1 MEKGEVKKEKVSYE
15 DNLQLIPLAK
25 EGNTEALNKLIEVN
39 LPLVTSI
46 SKKFTNRGYEYEDIY
61 QIGCMGLVKSIKNF
75 DEKYNVKF
83 STYAVP
89 MIIGEIKRF
98 LRDDGM
104 IKVSRNVKSL
114 AKKLHFDKE
123 ALTKKLNREP
133 TIEELAQFSGMDK
146 EEILFAL
153 ESSASMQ
160 YLYEV
165 IHQDDGSP
173 VLLIDKLSENAI
185 EDKNITE
192 KLALKEA
199 LRNLDTK
206 SRQIIVLR
214 YFKDKTQIQV
224 AKMLGI
230 SQVQVSRIEKKV
242 LQGGIFIHQSGLFIH
257 QIFRFNY
264 IVEFHNL

>member
-25 EGNTEALNKLIEVN
+25 EGNTEALNKLIEAN

-61 QIGCMGLVKSIKNF
+61 QIGCMGLVKAIKNF

-123 ALTKKLNREP
+123 ALTKELNREP
-133 TIEELAQFSGMDK
+133 TVEELAQFSGMDK

-230 SQVQVSRIEKKV
+230 SQVQVSRIEKRYYKKWE
-242 LQGGIFIHQSGLFIH
+242 
-257 QIFRFNY
+257 N
-264 IVEFHNL
+264 N

>member
-1 MEKGEVKKEKVSYE
+1 MEKGEVKKERVSYE
-15 DNLQLIPLAK
+15 ENSQLLPLAK
-25 EGNTEALNKLIEVN
+25 AGDTNAMNKLIEAN

-46 SKKFTNRGYEYEDIY
+46 SKKFMNRGYEYEDIY
-61 QIGCMGLVKSIKNF
+61 QIGCMGLVKAIKNF
-75 DEKYNVKF
+75 DDKYNVKF

-98 LRDDGM
+98 IRDDGI

-173 VLLIDKLSENAI
+173 VLLIDKLSENAV

-192 KLALKEA
+192 KIALKEA

-242 LQGGIFIHQSGLFIH
+242 LQEMRKQLDEG
-257 QIFRFNY
+257 
-264 IVEFHNL
+264 

>member
-25 EGNTEALNKLIEVN
+25 EGNTEALNKLIEAN

-242 LQGGIFIHQSGLFIH
+242 LQKMRKQLDEG
-257 QIFRFNY
+257 
-264 IVEFHNL
+264 

>member
-1 MEKGEVKKEKVSYE
+1 MEKGKLKKEKLSYE
-15 DNLQLIPLAK
+15 DNSELLPLAK
-25 EGNTEALNKLIEVN
+25 AGDTEAMNRLIEAN

-46 SKKFTNRGYEYEDIY
+46 SKKFINRGYDYEDIY
-61 QIGCMGLVKSIKNF
+61 QIGCMGLVKAINNF
-75 DEKYNVKF
+75 DNKYNVKF

-98 LRDDGM
+98 LRDDGI

-123 ALTKKLNREP
+123 ALTKKLNRDP
-133 TIEELAQFSGMDK
+133 SIEELAEFSGINK

-165 IHQDDGSP
+165 IHQDDGAP
-173 VLLIDKLSENAI
+173 VLLIDKLSENAA
-185 EDKNITE
+185 EDKNLTE
-192 KLALKEA
+192 RIALKEA
-199 LRNLDTK
+199 LNNLDVK

-242 LQGGIFIHQSGLFIH
+242 LLEMRKQLDEGWT
-257 QIFRFNY
+257 
-264 IVEFHNL
+264 

>member
-123 ALTKKLNREP
+123 ALTKELNREP
-133 TIEELAQFSGMDK
+133 TVEELAQFSGMDK

-242 LQGGIFIHQSGLFIH
+242 LQEMRKQLDEG
-257 QIFRFNY
+257 
-264 IVEFHNL
+264 

>member
-25 EGNTEALNKLIEVN
+25 EGNTEALNKLIEAN

-61 QIGCMGLVKSIKNF
+61 QIGCMGLVKAIKNF

-89 MIIGEIKRF
+89 LIIGEIKRF

-123 ALTKKLNREP
+123 ALTKELNREP
-133 TIEELAQFSGMDK
+133 TVEELAQFSGMDK

-242 LQGGIFIHQSGLFIH
+242 LQEMRKQLDEG
-257 QIFRFNY
+257 
-264 IVEFHNL
+264 

>member
-25 EGNTEALNKLIEVN
+25 EGNTEALNKLIEAN

-199 LRNLDTK
+199 LKNLDTK

-242 LQGGIFIHQSGLFIH
+242 LQEMRKQLDEGWTNES
-257 QIFRFNY
+257 
-264 IVEFHNL
+264 E

>member
-1 MEKGEVKKEKVSYE
+1 MEKGKVKKEKLSYE
-15 DNLQLIPLAK
+15 DNSQLLPLAK
-25 EGNTEALNKLIEVN
+25 AGDAEAMNRLIEAN

-46 SKKFTNRGYEYEDIY
+46 SKKFINRGYDYEDIY
-61 QIGCMGLVKSIKNF
+61 QIGCMGLVKAINNF
-75 DEKYNVKF
+75 DDNYNVKF

-98 LRDDGM
+98 LRDDGI

-123 ALTKKLNREP
+123 ALTKKLNRDP
-133 TIEELAQFSGMDK
+133 SIEELAEFSGIDK

-165 IHQDDGSP
+165 IHQDDGAP
-173 VLLIDKLSENAI
+173 VLLIDKLSENAA
-185 EDKNITE
+185 EDKNLTE
-192 KLALKEA
+192 KIALKEA
-199 LRNLDTK
+199 LNSLDVT

-242 LQGGIFIHQSGLFIH
+242 LSEMRKQLDEG
-257 QIFRFNY
+257 
-264 IVEFHNL
+264 

>member
-25 EGNTEALNKLIEVN
+25 EGNTEALNKLIEAN

-61 QIGCMGLVKSIKNF
+61 QIGCMGLVKAIKNF

-185 EDKNITE
+185 EESGCSCN
-192 KLALKEA
+192 
-199 LRNLDTK
+199 NLC
-206 SRQIIVLR
+206 S
-214 YFKDKTQIQV
+214 Y
-224 AKMLGI
+224 
-230 SQVQVSRIEKKV
+230 
-242 LQGGIFIHQSGLFIH
+242 IH
-257 QIFRFNY
+257 
-264 IVEFHNL
+264 

>member
-1 MEKGEVKKEKVSYE
+1 MFMEKGKVKKEKLSYE
-15 DNLQLIPLAK
+15 DNYELLPLAK
-25 EGNTEALNKLIEVN
+25 SGDTEAMNKLIELN

-46 SKKFTNRGYEYEDIY
+46 SKKFINRGYDYEDIY
-61 QIGCMGLVKSIKNF
+61 QIGCMGLVKAINNF
-75 DEKYNVKF
+75 DNNYNVKF

-98 LRDDGM
+98 LRDDGI

-123 ALTKKLNREP
+123 ALTKKLNRDP
-133 TIEELAQFSGMDK
+133 SIDELAEFSGVDK

-165 IHQDDGSP
+165 IHHDDGAP
-173 VLLIDKLSENAI
+173 VLLIDKLSENAE
-185 EDKNITE
+185 EDKDLTE
-192 KLALKEA
+192 KIALKEA
-199 LRNLDTK
+199 LNNLDTK
-206 SRQIIVLR
+206 SRQIILLR

-242 LQGGIFIHQSGLFIH
+242 LLEMRKQLG
-257 QIFRFNY
+257 
-264 IVEFHNL
+264 EE

>member
-1 MEKGEVKKEKVSYE
+1 MEKGKVKKEKLSYE
-15 DNLQLIPLAK
+15 DNSQLLPLAK
-25 EGNTEALNKLIEVN
+25 AGDTEAMNRLIEAN

-46 SKKFTNRGYEYEDIY
+46 SKKFINRGYDYEDIY
-61 QIGCMGLVKSIKNF
+61 QIGCMGLVKAINNF
-75 DEKYNVKF
+75 DDNYNVKF

-98 LRDDGM
+98 LRDDGI

-123 ALTKKLNREP
+123 ALTKKLNRDP
-133 TIEELAQFSGMDK
+133 SIEELAEFSGINK

-165 IHQDDGSP
+165 LHQYDGAP
-173 VLLIDKLSENAI
+173 VLLIDKLSENAE
-185 EDKNITE
+185 EDKNLTE
-192 KLALKEA
+192 RIALKEA
-199 LRNLDTK
+199 LNNLDVK

-242 LQGGIFIHQSGLFIH
+242 LLEMRKQLD
-257 QIFRFNY
+257 
-264 IVEFHNL
+264 

>member
-15 DNLQLIPLAK
+15 NNLQLIPLAK
-25 EGNTEALNKLIEVN
+25 EGNTEALNKLIEAN

-61 QIGCMGLVKSIKNF
+61 QIACMGLVKAIKNF

-133 TIEELAQFSGMDK
+133 TVEELAQFSGMDK

-242 LQGGIFIHQSGLFIH
+242 LQEMRKQLDEG
-257 QIFRFNY
+257 
-264 IVEFHNL
+264 

>member
-25 EGNTEALNKLIEVN
+25 EGNTEALNKLIEAN

-230 SQVQVSRIEKKV
+230 SQVQVSRIEKRV
-242 LQGGIFIHQSGLFIH
+242 LQEMRKQLDEG
-257 QIFRFNY
+257 
-264 IVEFHNL
+264 